1 MGEGAR
7 HAVKGSAG
15 LPYWPRILRR
25 EQAAAYVG
33 VSAGTFDIEV
43 KEGRAPPPVF
53 VTATLKGL
61 DRDDLDR
68 WIDEWKAAQA
78 APDNPWDR

>member
-1 MGEGAR
+1 MLENRGRDGARRPGPSALAQGSKLAAGEGAR
-7 HAVKGSAG
+7 HAVKVSAG

-53 VTATLKGL
+53 VTAS
-61 DRDDLDR
+61 
-68 WIDEWKAAQA
+68 
-78 APDNPWDR
+78 